1 MYVVKK
7 KIKNKKMP
15 HEVVA
20 GAIDSSVFGVKAD
33 VLCAIDFADSS
44 VGLATR
50 HVGH

>member
-1 MYVVKK
+1 MYLAKK
-7 KIKNKKMP
+7 KIIKRCLP

-33 VLCAIDFADSS
+33 VLCAIDFTDSS